1 MKLPSEPQT
10 EDKQIKDAKED
21 QTLELKN
28 KNMITKSN
36 AETNIH
42 WNPKYS
48 TDCSKSSKS
57 FLDQVN
63 SRFNN

>member
-42 WNPKYS
+42 
-48 TDCSKSSKS
+48 
-57 FLDQVN
+57 
-63 SRFNN
+63 